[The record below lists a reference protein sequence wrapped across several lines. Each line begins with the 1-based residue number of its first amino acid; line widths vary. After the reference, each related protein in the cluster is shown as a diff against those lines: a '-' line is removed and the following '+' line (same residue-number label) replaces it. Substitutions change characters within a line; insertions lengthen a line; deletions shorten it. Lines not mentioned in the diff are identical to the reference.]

1 MPLLISNLSH
11 DQGKYF
17 QSFPPN
23 FGRTSCSPANMDS
36 ELISKLS
43 SLGLDDNKAKETA
56 KNKKLSLAIS
66 SLMDETNF
74 SGNDRHTGLLLYSL
88 AASCTSPD
96 ALKHRLF
103 VGKKIV
109 KGDLTSESQV
119 QAAIRYVERL
129 SGDLHESTFDME
141 CGVGV
146 VVAPEIV
153 NRYVKEA
160 ISKYKNDLLEDRYSF
175 NTGNLLKYLRDIP
188 ELRWADRK
196 LVKETLDSEIEELL
210 GPKTEDDSK
219 KKRPIFSSS
228 PLPSPIG
235 AATRTFEGEVL
246 KLHKPGENK
255 QLNDKIMQK
264 HLAATG
270 GRVVTRFPPEPN
282 GFLHIGH
289 AKAINFSF
297 RYAEAHNGI
306 CYLRYDDTNPEA
318 EKDLYYKSIKETV
331 EWLGFEPNEV
341 TAASDYFQQLYEYAV
356 ELIRRGKAY
365 VCHLSPEEVN
375 ASRGG
380 KDHSGTRFESPWR
393 NRPIEESLKE
403 FERMK
408 NGEYK
413 EGEATLRLK
422 MDMNSSNPCLWDL
435 VAYRVMY
442 TPHCR
447 TGRQWNI
454 YPMYDY
460 THCLCDSIENITHSL
475 CTTEFINAR
484 EAYYWVCDALEVYKA
499 VQWEY
504 GRLNITNTVLSK
516 RKLTKLVEEKI
527 VDGWDDP
534 RVYTLAGIRRRGFP
548 PVAINRFVEELGITT
563 AASVVDVRKLES
575 VVRDEL
581 NRITHRRMA
590 VLEPLLVK
598 ITNIPEKI
606 EWITIPNDPRDPS
619 KGESQIPFCSQAF
632 IDYGDFRLE
641 YDEEYKRFAPDQPVG
656 LFKIGVLTYERH
668 ETDGSGRI
676 TCIYAKLDRSDDA
689 AKPKTFVQWV
699 ANAPSS
705 VGSPIKAV
713 VRIYS
718 TLFNSIN
725 PDEAPGGFL
734 KDINPNSLREIN
746 DALVDLRL
754 SDAQVED
761 KFQFQRL
768 GYFCKDRDS
777 TKERPVF
784 NLTVSIK
791 EDPHKS

>member
-1 MPLLISNLSH
+1 
-11 DQGKYF
+11 
-17 QSFPPN
+17 
-23 FGRTSCSPANMDS
+23 MDAD
-36 ELISKLS
+36 LISKLS
-43 SLGLDDNKAKETA
+43 SLGLDDIKAKETA
-56 KNKKLSLAIS
+56 KNKKLSSAIS
-66 SLMDETNF
+66 SLMDETDF
-74 SGNDRHTGLLLYSL
+74 VGNDRHTGLLLYSL
-88 AASCTSPD
+88 AASSTSPD
-96 ALKHRLF
+96 ALKHRSF
-103 VGKKIV
+103 IGKKIV
-109 KGDLTSESQV
+109 KGDLTNESQV
-119 QAAIRYVERL
+119 QAAIKYVEKL
-129 SGDLHESTFDME
+129 SGDLHESAFDME

-146 VVAPEIV
+146 VVEPEVI
-153 NRYVKEA
+153 NYYVRET
-160 ISKYKNDLLEDRYSF
+160 ISKNKEDLLEERYSF
-175 NTGNLLKYLRDIP
+175 SIGGLLKYLRDIP

-196 LVKETLDSEIEELL
+196 LVKEKLDTEIEELL

-219 KKRPIFSSS
+219 KKRTSSS
-228 PLPSPIG
+228 ASPLSSSAGSASRI
-235 AATRTFEGEVL
+235 FEGDVL

-255 QLNDKIMQK
+255 QLNEEIMRK

-270 GRVVTRFPPEPN
+270 GKVITRFPPEPN

-289 AKAINFSF
+289 AKAMNFSF

-318 EKDLYYKSIKETV
+318 EKDLFYKSIKETV
-331 EWLGFEPNEV
+331 EWLGFKPHKI

-356 ELIRRGKAY
+356 ELIKRGKAF
-365 VCHLSPEEVN
+365 VCHLNPEEIN

-380 KDHSGTRFESPWR
+380 KDHSGARFESPWR
-393 NRPIEESLKE
+393 NRPIEESLRE

-422 MDMNSSNPCLWDL
+422 MDMNSGNPCMWDL

-447 TGRQWNI
+447 TGRQWVI

-460 THCLCDSIENITHSL
+460 THCLCDSIEDITHSL

-516 RKLTKLVEEKI
+516 RKLTKLVEEKV

-534 RVYTLAGIRRRGFP
+534 RIYTLAGIRRRGFP
-548 PVAINRFVEELGITT
+548 PAAINRFVEELGITT

-575 VVRDEL
+575 VVRDEF
-581 NRITHRRMA
+581 NKTTHRRMA
-590 VLEPLLVK
+590 VLEPLAVV
-598 ITNIPEKI
+598 ITNLGSNV
-606 EWITIPNDPRDPS
+606 EWITIPNDPRDPA
-619 KGESQIPFCSQAF
+619 KGESQVPVSSQIF
-632 IDYGDFRLE
+632 IDYSDFRLGE
-641 YDEEYKRFAPDQPVG
+641 YDEEYKRFAPNQPVG
-656 LFKIGVLTYERH
+656 LFKVGVLTFEKYEA
-668 ETDGSGRI
+668 DDSGKI
-676 TCIYAKLDRSDDA
+676 TIIYASLDRSDNA
-689 AKPKTFVQWV
+689 IKPKTFIQWV
-699 ANAPSS
+699 ANAPS
-705 VGSPIKAV
+705 VGSPIKAD

-718 TLFNSIN
+718 NLFNSIN

-734 KDINPNSLREIN
+734 KDINPNSLRLIT
-746 DALVDLRL
+746 DALVDVRLR
-754 SDAQVED
+754 DAQVED

-768 GYFCKDRDS
+768 GYFCKDKDS
-777 TKERPVF
+777 TKEKPVF

-791 EDPHKS
+791 EDPHKN